1 MKKPL
6 RVIIGLA
13 VFTALAFRA
22 GAFAE
27 ETYPDQF
34 VAGPNIYHK
43 IFENDKLR
51 VSEIAFKP
59 GEAIVTHTHAYDHL
73 IYILEAGQL
82 TLSYPDGKVSIV
94 DGTVGQTMW
103 IGKETHAAK
112 NTGATN
118 FRALVIE
125 LKS

>member
-1 MKKPL
+1 MKKSL
-6 RVIIGLA
+6 MAIIGLA
-13 VFTALAFRA
+13 VVAALAFGT

-34 VAGPNIYHK
+34 VAGPTIYHK

-59 GEAIVTHTHAYDHL
+59 DEAIATHAHAYDHL

-82 TLSYPDGKVSIV
+82 TLSYPDGKASVV

-103 IGKETHAAK
+103 VGKETHSAK
-112 NTGATN
+112 NTGTAN
-118 FRALVIE
+118 FRALIIE
-125 LKS
+125 LK